1 MVQANQQGL
10 NWGEKNPFYSS
21 QPFKHHQPLQ
31 WFMPDREKSPR
42 ALIESHD
49 LIAVLRDPV
58 ERFISD
64 LKWHIEKRPI
74 TLEAFEYTRKEIDD
88 DIRPLVHDI
97 LDLVEAV
104 DPSAIQPIP
113 IKLIPFRIRR
123 RFQKSAIR
131 KAGLWKLGYAHF
143 LPQQIFCEFEGEE
156 IISHYFSIDN
166 LAALE
171 SFLQDYGISFSS
183 MNKSN
188 RSQMPIQ
195 LEKDEL
201 ERISSVYADDLLF
214 YKSKLY
220 PTSGP
225 TAPCSTTFYC
235 AQNKRID

>member
-1 MVQANQQGL
+1 MTISGHWSRIMDSLKRSFSLFN
-10 NWGEKNPFYSS
+10 
-21 QPFKHHQPLQ
+21 
-31 WFMPDREKSPR
+31 DR
-42 ALIESHD
+42 
-49 LIAVLRDPV
+49 
-58 ERFISD
+58 
-64 LKWHIEKRPI
+64 W
-74 TLEAFEYTRKEIDD
+74 
-88 DIRPLVHDI
+88 
-97 LDLVEAV
+97 
-104 DPSAIQPIP
+104 
-113 IKLIPFRIRR
+113 KLIPFRVRR

-183 MNKSN
+183 TNKSN

-214 YKSKLY
+214 YKSKLS
-220 PTSGP
+220 PTSD